1 MMQSCA
7 SAAKLRSGGP
17 ILPFGLKP
25 KGSPRDLSGFRHLE
39 PLSASRHE
47 RTGRNCRGAFNVLRS
62 LYGTQNNAVWDN
74 ALPHE
79 PPQGDQ

>member
-17 ILPFGLKP
+17 ILPFGIESQGNTPGL
-25 KGSPRDLSGFRHLE
+25 RHLE
-39 PLSASRHE
+39 PSSATRHQ
-47 RTGRNCRGAFNVLRS
+47 RTDRAETVVSFSDLRS
-62 LYGTQNNAVWDN
+62 LCRPQNDAVRHH

-79 PPQGDQ
+79 APKGDQ

>member
-25 KGSPRDLSGFRHLE
+25 RDLSGFRHLE

-47 RTGRNCRGAFNVLRS
+47 RTRPNRGAFSVLRS
-62 LYGTQNNAVWDN
+62 LYSTQNHAVRDN

-79 PPQGDQ
+79 SPQGDQ